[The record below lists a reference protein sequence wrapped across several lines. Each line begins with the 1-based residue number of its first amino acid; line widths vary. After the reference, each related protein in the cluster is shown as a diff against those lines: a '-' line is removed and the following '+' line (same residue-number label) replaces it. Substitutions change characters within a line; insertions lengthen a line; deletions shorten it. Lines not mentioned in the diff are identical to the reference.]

1 MQTHNKKSFG
11 DLTFWLYL
19 YLYKRQIRQT
29 MGLKVYSATL
39 NMGEI
44 SSDNIKKVLGETPR
58 EGVCGVVFCGTS
70 DSIGYHQLLGQ
81 LKSVL
86 FDVLGR
92 RVPVTLIPQ
101 YLLPNGGLS
110 VAVYSVEGAEIS
122 IREDNGVCYGIIEG
136 SKETLLFI
144 EGIAASDFSQSV
156 KLQSQEV
163 FSRLDGILSA
173 CGFAVDDIVRQWNY
187 IGGIVGCRDGKQNY
201 QEFNDARTVYYSGGN
216 WQHGYPAATGI
227 GAEGEG
233 IVVGCIAFK
242 SASGAIY
249 PIDNPLQVAA
259 HVYSEKVLI
268 DNAAGAM
275 KSTPKFERAKVIVT
289 GRVACCFVSGTAAI
303 RGEQSVD
310 ASSVE
315 QQTIRTI
322 ENIAHLV
329 SKQNLV
335 RYGCSPYELKYAQ
348 LQVFIKYAED
358 YEVVKNVVE
367 QAFPNLNVLYSIA
380 DVCRSELLVEIE
392 GILISQ

>member
-1 MQTHNKKSFG
+1 
-11 DLTFWLYL
+11 
-19 YLYKRQIRQT
+19 

-44 SSDNIKKVLGETPR
+44 SSAGIKKVLAEAPY

-70 DSIGYHQLLGQ
+70 DAIGYHQLLGK
-81 LKSVL
+81 LKGV
-86 FDVLGR
+86 VNEILGR

-101 YLLPNGGLS
+101 YLLPDGGLS
-110 VAVYSVEGAEIS
+110 VDVYTVEGSEIS
-122 IREDNGVCYGIIEG
+122 IHEDNGVCYGIIE
-136 SKETLLFI
+136 SSEESLLFI

-173 CGFAVDDIVRQWNY
+173 YGFAVDDIVRQWNY
-187 IGGIVGCRDGKQNY
+187 IGSIVGCREGKQNY
-201 QEFNDARTVYYSGGN
+201 QEFNDARTIYYSRGS
-216 WQHGYPAATGI
+216 WQRGYPAATGI

-289 GRVACCFVSGTAAI
+289 GRGACCFVSGTAAI

-335 RYGCSPYELKYAQ
+335 KYGCYPYELKYTQ
-348 LQVFIKYAED
+348 LQVFVKHAAD
-358 YEVVKNVVE
+358 YEVIKNVVE
-367 QAFPNLNVLYSIA
+367 QAFPNLKVVYSVA